1 MYCLCVNVYYCH
13 RVTSQLQLT
22 NIYHKMYLKNPLLLS
37 HLSWGHIRN
46 YVQGEAWLKVSVP
59 QNSNLNTWNTSGLFG
74 DTSLLC
80 EMDSIPTCMTQ
91 SSICTGGRH
100 YQIPFHPSIQ
110 ITRSDMWSASY
121 CPLHPR
127 GTRSAIPRD
136 KSNITIALSSHI
148 KQNDTKMFQRK
159 SLIIRNMKV
168 LSLIAFGVFALGVVT
183 FKSVASLPKLKSA
196 AGTPFDWQQF
206 LPGGKIFNFSVPF
219 FFFDI
224 SLLFVDPPPNT
235 SFYSRRVTSHRT

>member
-1 MYCLCVNVYYCH
+1 MC
-13 RVTSQLQLT
+13 
-22 NIYHKMYLKNPLLLS
+22 LKNPLLVSQLI
-37 HLSWGHIRN
+37 WGHIRN
-46 YVQGEAWLKVSVP
+46 YVQGEAWLTVSVP

-80 EMDSIPTCMTQ
+80 EMDSIPTCITH
-91 SSICTGGRH
+91 SSNCTGGRH
-100 YQIPFHPSIQ
+100 YQIPFHPPTQ

-136 KSNITIALSSHI
+136 KSNIAIALSSHI
-148 KQNDTKMFQRK
+148 KQNDTKMLQRK

-168 LSLIAFGVFALGVVT
+168 LSVIALGVFALGVVT

-196 AGTPFDWQQF
+196 PGTPFDWQQF
-206 LPGGKIFNFSVPF
+206 LPGGKIFNFSVSFYF
-219 FFFDI
+219 FFI
-224 SLLFVDPPPNT
+224 VSVLFVDPSNKMSLYGRTIT
-235 SFYSRRVTSHRT
+235 SNRT